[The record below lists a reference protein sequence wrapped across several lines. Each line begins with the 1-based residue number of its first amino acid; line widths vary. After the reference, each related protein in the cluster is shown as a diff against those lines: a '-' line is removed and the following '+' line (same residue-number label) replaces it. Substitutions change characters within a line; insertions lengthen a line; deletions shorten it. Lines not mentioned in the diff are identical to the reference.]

1 MFCFDKNGTRKLSAA
16 AFISRYP
23 VTLHPGKQNAFSLQF
38 GDAVSSPSTTDG
50 RGDQMLIYVEVRVEP
65 KLTKAADVF
74 FTLWDNANQ
83 HLYTEVRAKNIIKV
97 QPQPEFHIEAIDTS
111 GLNEALVKH
120 YEKIQKRDQDAAS
133 HQVIPPLE
141 APAAPAAGSRPHDL
155 RPAEDSK
162 NRKRME
168 EAEKEQVRLAL
179 EVEKLK
185 KEKAAEARKRKE
197 AEDKASQEHERA
209 DKLEGKLEHAKK
221 AKKAKPKQ
229 SSSESSSSEEE
240 KLIVKKESKRSR
252 ALRSQYAP
260 SAEDKK
266 PQVIVQLQMKRSRS
280 RSSESSSRSTSESSS
295 QERQVIVVPRSR
307 HGRHH
312 SSHGHHH
319 QRSKHHKKPR
329 KHH

>member
-1 MFCFDKNGTRKLSAA
+1 MFSFDKNGTRKLSAA

-38 GDAVSSPSTTDG
+38 GDAVSSPATTDG
-50 RGDQMLIYVEVRVEP
+50 RGDQMLYVEVRIEP
-65 KLTKAADVF
+65 KLNKAADVF
-74 FTLWDNANQ
+74 FTLWDNTNQ
-83 HLYTEVRAKNIIKV
+83 HLYTEVRAKNIFKV

-120 YEKIQKRDQDAAS
+120 YEKIQKRDQNAAS
-133 HQVIPPLE
+133 RQVIPPLE

-168 EAEKEQVRLAL
+168 EAEKERVRLAL

-185 KEKAAEARKRKE
+185 KEKAVETKKRKE
-197 AEDKASQEHERA
+197 AEDKANQEHERA
-209 DKLEGKLEHAKK
+209 DKLEDRLEHAKK
-221 AKKAKPKQ
+221 AKNAKPKQ

-240 KLIVKKESKRSR
+240 KLNVKKESKRSR

-260 SAEDKK
+260 PVEDKK

-280 RSSESSSRSTSESSS
+280 RSSESRSRSPSESSS
-295 QERQVIVVPRSR
+295 QERQVIVVPRSH
-307 HGRHH
+307 HGHHH

-319 QRSKHHKKPR
+319 QRSKRHKKPR